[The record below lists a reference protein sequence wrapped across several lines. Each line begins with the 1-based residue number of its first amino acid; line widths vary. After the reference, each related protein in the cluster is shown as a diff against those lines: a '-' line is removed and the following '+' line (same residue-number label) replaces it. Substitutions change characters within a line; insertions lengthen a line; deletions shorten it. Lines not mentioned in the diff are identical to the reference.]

1 MASVLL
7 IGGPNGAGK
16 TTTAMDLLPRELHWR
31 HFVNADN
38 IAAGLSPLDPDA
50 AAIPA
55 GKLMLRR
62 IHELAERGEDFAF
75 ESTLAAKSFAPFLRN
90 CQTRGYKVHLLYV
103 WLESPELAIQR
114 VAERVEKGGHFIPPE
129 VVRRRYVAG
138 LRNFFA
144 IYSPFV
150 DSWMVCDNTGDER
163 ELVARR
169 DGLDGEVEVLSP
181 VRWRQIQEGIS

>member
-90 CQTRGYKVHLLYV
+90 CQSRGYEVHLLV

-114 VAERVEKGGHFIPPE
+114 VAERVRKGGHHIPEPTI
-129 VVRRRYVAG
+129 RRRYCSG
-138 LRNFFA
+138 LSHLFS
-144 IYSPFV
+144 IYLPLADAWV
-150 DSWMVCDNTGDER
+150 VCDNSGDAPKS
-163 ELVARR
+163 VARW
-169 DGLDGEVEVLSP
+169 DGRSSEVEVLRP
-181 VRWRQIQEGIS
+181 EIWQRMKEDAG